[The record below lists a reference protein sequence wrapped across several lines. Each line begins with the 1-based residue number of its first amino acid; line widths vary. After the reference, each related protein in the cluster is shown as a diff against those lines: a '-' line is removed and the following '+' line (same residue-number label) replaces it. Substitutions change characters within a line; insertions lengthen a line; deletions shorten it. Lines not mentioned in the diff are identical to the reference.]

1 MNSQSISLTS
11 THIYFFIWELMLILR
26 CLRWEIRL
34 SAFINQTDLLINDAV
49 LWKRLQIKWKWSRC
63 ISIFHA
69 EALSFDSIWGQRV
82 LWQRLEQSRLSLFF
96 SLPLLKDVAT
106 INALAKNKLSSDWN
120 DSEHSFIR
128 LLKKYWPQPIRWDVY
143 KR

>member
-1 MNSQSISLTS
+1 MNIQSISLTS

-82 LWQRLEQSRLSLFF
+82 LWQRTRTKQIVSLFLSP
-96 SLPLLKDVAT
+96 SLEGFCH